1 MIIYHNLL
9 SMKGRGQK
17 VNMKTNNC
25 LKSAL
30 TDIQKNKFSNR
41 RAGNALAPA
50 DIGKVLS
57 MRLSDDP
64 EQEYFLYVPLS
75 REPLAPIFITVHGV
89 TRKAKEQ
96 VRLFAPYAERYK
108 CIVVAPYFPDDR
120 FHGYQRLGLT
130 GKGKRADRI
139 LEQIV
144 AEVGA
149 LTESNIEKLY
159 MFGYS
164 GGAQFV
170 NRYAMIYPQRV
181 ARIVVAAAGWYTF
194 PDPTQNYP
202 TGIKK
207 VPKHQEVRFN
217 LVKILSVPAC
227 VLVGEKDILR
237 DQDFRKTIRIDQR
250 QGVTRL
256 ERGKRWFKAMNAS
269 ARAYNLNTIFDFQVL
284 PNSGHSFAECMHNG
298 AMGTRVFK
306 FLFHPLSDKQNF
318 VSNT

>member
-1 MIIYHNLL
+1 
-9 SMKGRGQK
+9 
-17 VNMKTNNC
+17 MKTKND
-25 LKSAL
+25 LKLAL
-30 TDIQKNKFSNR
+30 TDFQKNEFSHR
-41 RAGNALAPA
+41 QVGNTIAPA

-75 REPLAPIFITVHGV
+75 REPLSPTFITVHGV

-108 CIVVAPYFPDDR
+108 CIVVAPYFPDSR
-120 FHGYQRLGLT
+120 FHGYQRLGLE

-144 AEVGA
+144 AEVGD
-149 LTESNIEKLY
+149 LTEANLEKLY

-170 NRYAMIYPQRV
+170 HRYAMIYPQRV
-181 ARIVVAAAGWYTF
+181 ARIVLAAAGWYTF
-194 PDPTQNYP
+194 PDPTQDYP
-202 TGIKK
+202 IGIKK
-207 VPKHQEVRFN
+207 VPKNQEIRFN

-237 DQDFRKTIRIDQR
+237 GQEFRKSIQIDQR

-256 ERGKRWFKAMNAS
+256 ERGKRWFKAMTAS
-269 ARAYNLNTIFDFQVL
+269 ARAYNLNAVFDFQVL
-284 PNSGHSFAECMHNG
+284 PNAGHSFAECMHNG
-298 AMGTRVFK
+298 AMGARVFK
-306 FLFHPLSDKQNF
+306 FLFHPLSDNQHF